1 MSTTGETIHHPDKT
15 IAIDTL
21 AIPISLLEK
30 MSEAVELFVAFQ
42 DELEDYLLSQD
53 AAFLAR
59 MRQAQAH
66 HREGKTR
73 SLESLKQELCIE

>member
-1 MSTTGETIHHPDKT
+1 MSTTGETINHPEKT
-15 IAIDTL
+15 IVVDTL

-30 MSEAVELFVAFQ
+30 LSEALELFVAFQ

-59 MRQAQAH
+59 MRQARAH
-66 HREGKTR
+66 HRKGETR
-73 SLESLKQELCIE
+73 SLASLKQELCIE

>member
-1 MSTTGETIHHPDKT
+1 MSNPPITSQHPGKE
-15 IAIDTL
+15 IAIDTVS
-21 AIPISLLEK
+21 IPLSLLQK
-30 MSEAVELFVAFQ
+30 MSEAAQAFEAFQ

-66 HREGKTR
+66 HLKGETH
-73 SLESLKQELCIE
+73 SLDVLKHKLCIE